1 MKKTILFFLISIS
14 IITISRTQTITIID
28 KTNLQSIPN
37 IAITDL
43 ISNKTMVTNT
53 KGQVDISSFKNSDS
67 IQISYV
73 GYQTLVLSYNQIIA
87 NKNKVMMSEKL
98 YSLGEIVISANRFE
112 EKKEDIPSQIQL
124 IKAKELTF
132 MNQPTTA
139 DVITQS
145 GNVLVQKS
153 QMGGGS
159 PIIRGFEASKVLMV
173 VDGVR
178 MNNAIYR
185 VGHLQN
191 IITINNAILDK
202 VEVVFGPGSVVYGSD
217 ALGGVMHFYTQNPAL
232 SSEIGK
238 TNISANAF
246 TRYSTASNESTSN
259 ITFNI
264 GGQKFASLTSISYSK
279 FGDLRQ
285 GNIRNPFYGDWGKCT
300 FYVKQFDHKDS
311 MLVNDNVNIQKNSGY
326 SQIDLFEKVLFKQSN
341 FLTHLV
347 NIQYSTSS
355 DIPRY
360 DRLSEMSGSKPKYGE
375 WYYGPQKRLLASY
388 NLNYK
393 KQSLV
398 MDNLNLILSYQNIEE
413 SRYDRKFKKNF
424 KNCRVEQVDVM
435 ALNLD
440 VEKRIKKSE
449 LRYGMEGTY
458 NKVNSTAHIQDII
471 ADTTAPLDT
480 RYPDGGSDMKSFAL
494 YVTHTYELSP
504 KFIITDGLRYSYVT
518 LDATFKDTTF
528 YHFPFTDV
536 SQKNNAINGNLGFV
550 YMPGGEWRFAILGS
564 TGFRAP
570 NVDDLSKVF
579 ESVPGNI
586 IVPNPDLKPEYT
598 YNGEMTIGKGFN
610 NKIQLEAVG
619 YYTIYKNVITTKPVQ
634 FNGQDSIMYDGQLS
648 QVTSNVN
655 ASEAYIYGT
664 SLNLKA
670 DISSNFS
677 ILSSLNYTYGRI
689 KTDTTDY
696 PLDHIAP
703 IFGKTAFHLNF
714 NKFRSE
720 FFVLYNGWKRE
731 QDYNKYGEDNF
742 AKATS
747 HGMPAWFTLN
757 LRTAYQ
763 FNKHIQLQVGL
774 ENILNQNYRVFAS
787 GIGAPGRNL
796 MITLRGNF

>member
-1 MKKTILFFLISIS
+1 M
-14 IITISRTQTITIID
+14 
-28 KTNLQSIPN
+28 
-37 IAITDL
+37 
-43 ISNKTMVTNT
+43 
-53 KGQVDISSFKNSDS
+53 
-67 IQISYV
+67 
-73 GYQTLVLSYNQIIA
+73 VLSYQQIIA

-112 EKKEDIPSQIQL
+112 EKKEDIPSQMQL
-124 IKAKELTF
+124 IKSKELTF

-139 DVITQS
+139 DIITQS
-145 GNVLVQKS
+145 GNILVQKS

-159 PIIRGFEASKVLMV
+159 PIIRGFEANKVLMV
-173 VDGVR
+173 IDGVR

-191 IITINNAILDK
+191 IITINNSILDK
-202 VEVVFGPGSVVYGSD
+202 VEVIFGPGSVVYGSD
-217 ALGGVMHFYTQNPAL
+217 ALGGVMHFYTQNPVL
-232 SSEIGK
+232 SNEAGK
-238 TNISANAF
+238 TNVSANAF
-246 TRYSTASNESTSN
+246 TRYSTASNENTSN
-259 ITFNI
+259 VTFNI
-264 GGQKFASLTSISYSK
+264 GGKKLASLTSATYSL

-285 GNIRNPFYGDWGKCT
+285 GNIRNPFYGDWGKCK

-326 SQIDLFEKVLFKQSN
+326 SQIDLFEKILFKQTD
-341 FLTHLV
+341 FLSHLI

-360 DRLSEMSGSKPKYGE
+360 DRLTEMSGGKPKYGE
-375 WYYGPQKRLLASY
+375 WYYGPQKRLLAAY

-393 KQSLV
+393 RQSLV
-398 MDNLNLILSYQNIEE
+398 MDNLNLILSYQDIEE

-424 KNCRVEQVDVM
+424 KNCRIEQVNVM

-440 VEKRIKKSE
+440 MEKRIKKNE
-449 LRYGMEGTY
+449 LRYGFEGTY
-458 NKVNSTAHIQDII
+458 NKVNSSAHIQDII
-471 ADTTAPLDT
+471 ADTTAPLST

-494 YVTHTYELSP
+494 YVTHTYELNP

-518 LDATFKDTTF
+518 LDATFEDTTF

-536 SQKNNAINGNLGFV
+536 SQKNNALNGNLGFV
-550 YMPGGEWRFAILGS
+550 YMPGSEWRFALLGS

-598 YNGEMTIGKGFN
+598 YNGEITIGKGFN
-610 NKIQLEAVG
+610 NRINIEGVG
-619 YYTIYKNVITTKPVQ
+619 YYTIYKNAITTKPVK

-655 ASEAYIYGT
+655 ALEAYIYGT
-664 SLNLKA
+664 SINLKA
-670 DISSNFS
+670 DITDNFS
-677 ILSSLNYTYGRI
+677 IASSLNYTYGRI
-689 KTDTTDY
+689 KTDTTAY
-696 PLDHIAP
+696 PLDHIP
-703 IFGKTAFHLNF
+703 PVFGKTSFNLRL

-720 FFVLYNGWKRE
+720 FFVMYNGWKRE
-731 QDYNKYGEDNF
+731 KDYNKYGEDNF
-742 AKATS
+742 ASATPN
-747 HGMPAWFTLN
+747 GMPAWFTIN

-763 FNKHIQLQVGL
+763 FNKYIQLQAGL

-787 GIGAPGRNL
+787 GIGASGRNL
-796 MITLRGNF
+796 FVTLRGNF